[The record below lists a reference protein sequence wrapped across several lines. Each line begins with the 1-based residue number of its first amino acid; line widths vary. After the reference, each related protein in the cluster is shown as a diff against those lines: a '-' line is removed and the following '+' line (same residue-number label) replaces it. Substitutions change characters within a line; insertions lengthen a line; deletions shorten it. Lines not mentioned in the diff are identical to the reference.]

1 MSAYE
6 MFLSL
11 VGHHT
16 VQIYG
21 DYGTGKSRF
30 VHKVAKETQSLG
42 RKVLYLDTEGS
53 LSEGHVKELRHY
65 EYLGD
70 DLETLVKRVERAK
83 NEKDQ
88 FDLLIIDSIG
98 LPVLNAYA
106 RWRLDKK
113 LGAIQKLAP
122 IMADTVR
129 FARDGK
135 GLSIVTNQCVSEFTR
150 VSKKLSEEEP
160 LAPFGGKISFVPKLI
175 LRSEPLIRDLRR
187 SEFRL
192 LVFKA
197 RNLPRNFE
205 VARFTIDA
213 GGVKIDWKVPPK
225 EVEAGNQPPRKQVP
239 AQVVKPPELK
249 PGKLS
254 LKVIEYNLK
263 AALGMPLAEEL
274 EMVDVVESADGFT
287 IELTRKLTD
296 KEDYTIGGTIED
308 LGGAWEQ
315 KGLLGRWRIPKEG

>member
-1 MSAYE
+1 MKVRVKKMVNIKGQGYEPGKEYEVDNGLGKWMIDRNIAEEVCPAAPTVAPKEVTYGPAYE
-6 MFLSL
+6 KLLSL

-30 VHKVAKETQSLG
+30 VHAVATEAQVLG

-53 LSEGHVKELRHY
+53 LSESHVKDLESY

-70 DLETLVKRVERAK
+70 DLDALVKRVEKAK
-83 NEKDQ
+83 KEKDQ
-88 FDLLIIDSIG
+88 HHLLIIDSIG

-106 RWRLDKK
+106 RLSLDKK

-150 VSKKLSEEEP
+150 VSKNLGEEEP

-175 LRSEPLIRDLRR
+175 LRSEPLVQDVQR

-192 LVFKA
+192 LTFKA
-197 RNLPRNFE
+197 RDLPRGFE
-205 VARFTIDA
+205 VARFTIDG
-213 GGVKIDWKVPPK
+213 GGVKI
-225 EVEAGNQPPRKQVP
+225 E
-239 AQVVKPPELK
+239 
-249 PGKLS
+249 
-254 LKVIEYNLK
+254 
-263 AALGMPLAEEL
+263 
-274 EMVDVVESADGFT
+274 
-287 IELTRKLTD
+287 
-296 KEDYTIGGTIED
+296 
-308 LGGAWEQ
+308 
-315 KGLLGRWRIPKEG
+315 WRV

>member
-1 MSAYE
+1 MKVRVKKMVNIKGQGCEQGKEYEVGEGLGKWMVSKEIAEEVAPVKPTVQPKGVYEPAYDK
-6 MFLSL
+6 FVSL

-16 VQIYG
+16 TQIYG

-30 VHKVAKETQSLG
+30 VHTVATEAQILGKE
-42 RKVLYLDTEGS
+42 VLYIDTEGS
-53 LSEGHVKELRHY
+53 LSPEHVKYLQNY

-70 DLETLVKRVERAK
+70 DLEALVKRVEKAK
-83 NEKDQ
+83 GDKDKY
-88 FDLLIIDSIG
+88 DLLIIDSIG

-106 RWRLDKK
+106 RWTLDKK

-122 IMADTVR
+122 IMADSVR

-175 LRSEPLIRDLRR
+175 LRSEPLVRDVQK

-197 RNLPRNFE
+197 RDLPRGFE
-205 VARFTIDA
+205 VARFTIDS
-213 GGVKIDWKVPPK
+213 GGVKIAWKV
-225 EVEAGNQPPRKQVP
+225 
-239 AQVVKPPELK
+239 
-249 PGKLS
+249 
-254 LKVIEYNLK
+254 
-263 AALGMPLAEEL
+263 
-274 EMVDVVESADGFT
+274 
-287 IELTRKLTD
+287 
-296 KEDYTIGGTIED
+296 
-308 LGGAWEQ
+308 
-315 KGLLGRWRIPKEG
+315 

>member
-6 MFLSL
+6 KFLGL

-30 VHKVAKETQSLG
+30 VHAVAKETQALG

-53 LSEGHVKELRHY
+53 LAEGHVKELLHY

-83 NEKDQ
+83 EEKDQ
-88 FDLLIIDSIG
+88 YDLLIIDSIG

-135 GLSIVTNQCVSEFTR
+135 GLSLVTNQCVSEFTR
-150 VSKKLSEEEP
+150 VSKKLADEEP

-175 LRSEPLIRDLRR
+175 LRSEPLIRDVRR

-197 RNLPRNFE
+197 RDLPRGFE
-205 VARFTIDA
+205 VARFTI
-213 GGVKIDWKVPPK
+213 GTEGVKIEWRVPPSRPEK
-225 EVEAGNQPPRKQVP
+225 MEAK
-239 AQVVKPPELK
+239 AVKPERAPTAEEEAVFDALERTGLDPAPLNVYQYGK
-249 PGKLS
+249 KVYVEVTGDLGDKLS
-254 LKVIEYNLK
+254 LYQK
-263 AALGMPLAEEL
+263 ALSQLGAEWHSVGPYGRWE
-274 EMVDVVESADGFT
+274 
-287 IELTRKLTD
+287 IP
-296 KEDYTIGGTIED
+296 
-308 LGGAWEQ
+308 LGG
-315 KGLLGRWRIPKEG
+315 KVKESGA

>member
-6 MFLSL
+6 KLIDL

-30 VHKVAKETQSLG
+30 VHAVAKETQALG

-53 LSEGHVKELRHY
+53 LSEGHVKELLHY

-83 NEKDQ
+83 NEKDK

-106 RWRLDKK
+106 RWRLDKR

-135 GLSIVTNQCVSEFTR
+135 GLSLVTNQCVSEFTR
-150 VSKKLSEEEP
+150 VSKKLADEEP

-175 LRSEPLIRDLRR
+175 LRSEPLIRDVRR
-187 SEFRL
+187 SEFGL

-197 RNLPRNFE
+197 RDLPRNFE
-205 VARFTIDA
+205 VARFTINRQ
-213 GGVKIDWKVPPK
+213 GVRIEWKIPK
-225 EVEAGNQPPRKQVP
+225 RAEKTQKIESQ
-239 AQVVKPPELK
+239 ELK
-249 PGKLS
+249 PKQEIS
-254 LKVIEYNLK
+254 KKIIEYNLFDAMGIDPK
-263 AALGMPLAEEL
+263 TVE
-274 EMVDVVESADGFT
+274 VVEKTDGFVIKPT
-287 IELTRKLTD
+287 QKINDEVWYK
-296 KEDYTIGGTIED
+296 INGTIED
-308 LGGAWEQ
+308 LGGVWEQ
-315 KGLLGRWRIPKEG
+315 RGLQGVWIIRKEGT

>member
-1 MSAYE
+1 MKVRVKKMVNIKGQGYEPGKEYEVDDGLGKWMVDRNIAEEACPAPTVAPNEVTYGPAYE
-6 MFLSL
+6 KLLSL

-30 VHKVAKETQSLG
+30 VHAVATEAQVLG

-53 LSEGHVKELRHY
+53 LSESHVKDLESY

-70 DLETLVKRVERAK
+70 DLDALVKRVEKAK
-83 NEKDQ
+83 KEKDQ
-88 FDLLIIDSIG
+88 HDLLIIDSIG

-106 RWRLDKK
+106 RLSLDKK

-129 FARDGK
+129 FARDGN

-150 VSKKLSEEEP
+150 VSKNLGEEEP

-175 LRSEPLIRDLRR
+175 LRSEPLVQDVQR

-192 LVFKA
+192 LTFKA
-197 RNLPRNFE
+197 RDLPRGFE
-205 VARFTIDA
+205 VARFTIDG
-213 GGVKIDWKVPPK
+213 GGVKI
-225 EVEAGNQPPRKQVP
+225 E
-239 AQVVKPPELK
+239 
-249 PGKLS
+249 
-254 LKVIEYNLK
+254 
-263 AALGMPLAEEL
+263 
-274 EMVDVVESADGFT
+274 
-287 IELTRKLTD
+287 
-296 KEDYTIGGTIED
+296 
-308 LGGAWEQ
+308 
-315 KGLLGRWRIPKEG
+315 WRV

>member
-6 MFLSL
+6 KFIDL

-30 VHKVAKETQSLG
+30 VHAVAKEAQARG
-42 RKVLYLDTEGS
+42 RRVLYLDTEGS
-53 LSEGHVKELRHY
+53 LSEGHIKELRNY

-70 DLETLVKRVERAK
+70 DLEALVKRVERAK
-83 NEKDQ
+83 NEKDK

-135 GLSIVTNQCVSEFTR
+135 GLSIVTNQCVSEFSR
-150 VSKKLSEEEP
+150 VAKNLDKEEP

-175 LRSEPLIRDLRR
+175 LRSEPLIRDVKR

-197 RNLPRNFE
+197 RDLPRNYE

-213 GGVKIDWKVPPK
+213 GGVKIDWKLPPK
-225 EVEAGNQPPRKQVP
+225 EAEERRRPRKKVP
-239 AQVVKPPELK
+239 AEQAPSKEEEAVYDALEGAGLDPAPLNVYRY
-249 PGKLS
+249 GKRLY
-254 LKVIEYNLK
+254 V
-263 AALGMPLAEEL
+263 AVTG
-274 EMVDVVESADGFT
+274 
-287 IELTRKLTD
+287 
-296 KEDYTIGGTIED
+296 D
-308 LGGAWEQ
+308 LGDKQGLYQKALSELGAEWRSV
-315 KGLLGRWRIPKEG
+315 GDYGRWEIPLEG